1 MANELQAPQVDI
13 EKISEGHDL
22 SLLGLIADA
31 DIFVQLIM
39 FLLVIASIWCWTII
53 INKSKMIRKEKKISA
68 NFEVNFINEDVD
80 DDELFDFYKSEIKDH
95 NQLNAQVKIFMLGM
109 VEFNKI
115 HSNNLLA
122 RDKYKIKELF
132 QRIETVL
139 QIEIAKQV
147 EKLENGMSF
156 LASIG
161 SVGPFIGLLGTV
173 WGIVNA
179 FQSIAISNN
188 TSLAVVAPGI
198 AEALFATALGLLA
211 AIPAVAAYNKFS
223 NDLDKITSNL
233 EYFSIEFLS
242 KKLNEMEKKHNV

>member
-1 MANELQAPQVDI
+1 MANEVQTPQVDI

-53 INKSKMIRKEKKISA
+53 INKSKIIRKEKKISA

-109 VEFNKI
+109 IEFNKI

>member
-1 MANELQAPQVDI
+1 MANEVQAPQVDI

-53 INKSKMIRKEKKISA
+53 INKSKIIRKEKKISA

-109 VEFNKI
+109 IEFNKI

-139 QIEIAKQV
+139 QIEIAKEV

-211 AIPAVAAYNKFS
+211 AIPAVGAYNKFS

>member
-1 MANELQAPQVDI
+1 MANEVKAPQVDI

-53 INKSKMIRKEKKISA
+53 INKSKIIRKEKKISA

-109 VEFNKI
+109 IEFNKI
-115 HSNNLLA
+115 HSNNLVA

-139 QIEIAKQV
+139 QIEIAKEV